1 MAFGSAATTRSYLDA
16 TGRGTI
22 KRLDV
27 LVFQKVA
34 EGYLLESKMTVT
46 DFGESGTTWED
57 IDANWQADPIKSFG
71 DGHCVMRVTPGKK
84 RFYFFANCDKATLK
98 RYSDKSTFSF
108 DDISSIRNEEDL
120 KDIVIEKFSY
130 SNPQYDETDLLPM
143 TGVLDYEVT
152 EDEHQTVTSPAQIE
166 LTRAVSKVTVKA
178 RLDVTGYYKSS
189 TKTTYL
195 PSDSQ
200 AKSGEVTY
208 VSLQTFSISNNPT
221 YSYLYP
227 QYTGETSQVYATDD
241 GTTKEV
247 VKLPSY
253 ESSDYQTAGMNTLDK
268 AIEFTS
274 TNTNYTTT
282 EEVTETSG
290 TTTTTSTHYFTAY
303 RDLGSVYVLEN
314 PFGTGST
321 TGGKRLNDQTA
332 GVYKNMGSASRLTIS
347 YTNKKKSGSS
357 LTTQTNSVLRDIPY
371 LERNGELQILATI
384 LLPSTT
390 YNPET
395 FDVYI
400 QVQST
405 WTPREEDVPAFE

>member
-22 KRLDV
+22 QRLDV

-34 EGYLLESKMTVT
+34 EGYLLESKMTVD

-303 RDLGSVYVLEN
+303 QDLGSVYVLEN

-332 GVYKNMGSASRLTIS
+332 GVYKNMGSASRLTI
-347 YTNKKKSGSS
+347 
-357 LTTQTNSVLRDIPY
+357 
-371 LERNGELQILATI
+371 AT
-384 LLPSTT
+384 PTRRRA
-390 YNPET
+390 E
-395 FDVYI
+395 
-400 QVQST
+400 
-405 WTPREEDVPAFE
+405 AA